1 MVMTAGLSLRVEGCG
16 FIKMYI
22 HITDVSVHG
31 QTVNT
36 GMCFRLNI
44 VVKM

>member
-1 MVMTAGLSLRVEGCG
+1 MAMTAGPSLRVEGCG

-22 HITDVSVHG
+22 HIADVSLHG

-36 GMCFRLNI
+36 VL
-44 VVKM
+44 